1 MMQCRSAL
9 LHSINLPGL
18 QQEPSLTALISPD
31 ASAKS
36 GTFTPPGAGAALSCR
51 ISELVWM
58 HSVFSQASDH
68 ATMDSMTDI

>member
-1 MMQCRSAL
+1 MQCRSAL
-9 LHSINLPGL
+9 LHSIDLPGL

-36 GTFTPPGAGAALSCR
+36 GTFTPPGAGAVLSCH

-58 HSVFSQASDH
+58 HTVLKASDH